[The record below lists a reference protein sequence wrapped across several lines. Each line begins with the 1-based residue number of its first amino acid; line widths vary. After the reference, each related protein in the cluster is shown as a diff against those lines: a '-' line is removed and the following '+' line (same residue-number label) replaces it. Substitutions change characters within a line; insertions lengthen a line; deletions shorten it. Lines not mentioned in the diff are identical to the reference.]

1 MRKQQYL
8 ILNALLVVRRPAVVQ
23 RRQEKP
29 SAASVD
35 MGIGLLAKCTKM
47 IDGGYVVEEAVRAAV
62 SEALQLRNML

>member
-1 MRKQQYL
+1 
-8 ILNALLVVRRPAVVQ
+8 
-23 RRQEKP
+23 
-29 SAASVD
+29 